1 MDATSFFTESQA
13 QFKESQ
19 TKYTELLNDAQN
31 QLNESQK
38 KLMNTWMEIFPTGMS
53 QVNPSE
59 NFAKAQTFQREL
71 IESSLNAQKVTF
83 NLAMESQKQFWDNYF
98 QTTQKMTQAISNT

>member
-71 IESSLNAQKVTF
+71 IESSLNAQKVTSTWQW
-83 NLAMESQKQFWDNYF
+83 NLKNSFGITTFKQP
-98 QTTQKMTQAISNT
+98 KK